1 MGRFSSGMAPSLLL
15 AALALASLCR
25 EVNAVAAATFA
36 GADSSMLQTKQ
47 TTGKKLLGAVGAAIG
62 GAVSK
67 VASAV
72 GGAVKAL
79 FGGREKEQPAS
90 SGPDRPGIFEEEIKD
105 PYATP
110 ITEYYLAESPY
121 RVGIANF
128 LQVDMIAN
136 AKRPMA
142 GKAAFPVGSMLQTK
156 QTTGKKLLGAVGA
169 AIGGAVSKV
178 ASAVGGA
185 VKSLFGG
192 REKEQ
197 DSGTAVESPAI
208 FEEDIKDPQS
218 SPLTPYN
225 LNDSPFRIGM
235 RN

>member
-105 PYATP
+105 PYV
-110 ITEYYLAESPY
+110 AESPY

-169 AIGGAVSKV
+169 AIG
-178 ASAVGGA
+178 
-185 VKSLFGG
+185 
-192 REKEQ
+192 
-197 DSGTAVESPAI
+197 
-208 FEEDIKDPQS
+208 
-218 SPLTPYN
+218 
-225 LNDSPFRIGM
+225 
-235 RN
+235 